1 MPDGE
6 NQIRSNEQIAFA
18 TIGIVARHKKKT
30 PQSADF
36 LASGKIRVTQRFRRS
51 DTSITQKW

>member
-18 TIGIVARHKKKT
+18 TIGIVAHATRRKH
-30 PQSADF
+30 PLSADF
-36 LASGKIRVTQRFRRS
+36 LASGES
-51 DTSITQKW
+51 G

>member
-18 TIGIVARHKKKT
+18 TIGIVAHT
-30 PQSADF
+30 
-36 LASGKIRVTQRFRRS
+36 ASRKHPRATIS
-51 DTSITQKW
+51 S